1 MDVEHYDFGVC
12 VGKQMCA
19 KYRLVGYG
27 VGEKLVLS
35 RIRVGKQI
43 CACKN
48 LFGQRCGI
56 HSIMV
61 LNRLRWLL
69 LGV

>member
-27 VGEKLVLS
+27 VGEKLCCQEFVLVS
-35 RIRVGKQI
+35 KSVLVRICLVKDVEFT
-43 CACKN
+43 A
-48 LFGQRCGI
+48 
-56 HSIMV
+56 S
-61 LNRLRWLL
+61 WY
-69 LGV
+69 